1 MQEKGLNKFR
11 TIVSEVS
18 SFVANPVYYAKFD
31 YFFTVLYFG
40 YVIKLVLDFSYY
52 VPVECEQNQTP
63 LFFHF

>member
-52 VPVECEQNQTP
+52 VSVE
-63 LFFHF
+63 